1 MAAEDLLV
9 HDSGDRQTVE
19 AVGERLPQLDVEPAL
34 ACGTKHHTHTV
45 SEHFYILSVIVLL
58 TPLTLVVE
66 AVDAV
71 DGGALV
77 VPAQQEEVL
86 GVLDLVGQQ
95 QADGLQRLLPSVHV
109 IAQEQIVSLRREAA
123 VLKEPQQVRVLAV
136 DVACARGARVSIAG
150 SHSYK
155 LMHLH

>member
-1 MAAEDLLV
+1 M
-9 HDSGDRQTVE
+9 
-19 AVGERLPQLDVEPAL
+19 
-34 ACGTKHHTHTV
+34 
-45 SEHFYILSVIVLL
+45 
-58 TPLTLVVE
+58 
-66 AVDAV
+66 
-71 DGGALV
+71 

-95 QADGLQRLLPSVHV
+95 QADGLQRLLPSVHI

-123 VLKEPQQVRVLAV
+123 VLEEPQQVRVLAV
-136 DVACARGARVSIAG
+136 DVACARGARVSIDG